1 VFSAVSAKDLEI
13 IIDAMEEKKCPKACV
28 VIKQG
33 DEGDNLYVVESG
45 QLDCTKVFVFYAFL

>member
-1 VFSAVSAKDLEI
+1 MEVVI
-13 IIDAMEEKKCPKACV
+13 GAMEEKRCRAGEV

-45 QLDCTKVFVFYAFL
+45 TLTCVRQFVTSEQVTFL